1 MFSCRNRSLWV
12 RSPGKC
18 RVKGSGFCTVCSF
31 SFSYISLPEPCFS
44 CCWSKSNFSLLGFLP
59 LRLGASAP
67 AHMDTE
73 TPHTQFMQKESWMPR
88 IPLTVK
94 IKFVFIFLR
103 AESHKQHDK
112 YPHHREYSLPEG
124 LIGLAPALSFSVSWS
139 TSLYKINVYKT
150 FNFMK
155 HIW

>member
-1 MFSCRNRSLWV
+1 
-12 RSPGKC
+12 
-18 RVKGSGFCTVCSF
+18 
-31 SFSYISLPEPCFS
+31 
-44 CCWSKSNFSLLGFLP
+44 
-59 LRLGASAP
+59 
-67 AHMDTE
+67 
-73 TPHTQFMQKESWMPR
+73 MPR

-155 HIW
+155 HI